1 MMPSDG
7 FLRPRKAA
15 RNSLGKWGCEGLSAP
30 FIQKNAWRAARA
42 IK

>member
-1 MMPSDG
+1 MPSDG
-7 FLRPRKAA
+7 FLRARQAS
-15 RNSLGKWGCEGLSAP
+15 RNSLDNWGCEGLSAP